1 MIEIYDNREKGC
13 NVKYLENGTV
23 FESQG
28 LYCMR
33 IEEGIANNA
42 KFNAVDL
49 QTGELK
55 YFDYYSNAVECRNVR
70 LEIDDD

>member
-13 NVKYLENGTV
+13 NVKYLDNGTV
-23 FESQG
+23 FECQG
-28 LYCMR
+28 VYC
-33 IEEGIANNA
+33 IKVGEGIANNA

-49 QTGELK
+49 QTGEFR
-55 YFDYYSNAVECRNVR
+55 YFDYHQNVEVCRDVR